1 MKAGTR
7 RKVKKS
13 TKRREKKKK
22 EKESCLL
29 CAYLEYTM
37 LAWRV
42 MEKRK
47 VYHLSNLNM
56 FTKRLESCLLIE
68 CYFLSVSVLKE
79 EQLITA
85 GHVLF

>member
-1 MKAGTR
+1 
-7 RKVKKS
+7 
-13 TKRREKKKK
+13 
-22 EKESCLL
+22 
-29 CAYLEYTM
+29 
-37 LAWRV
+37 

-56 FTKRLESCLLIE
+56 FTKRLESCLLTE
-68 CYFLSVSVLKE
+68 RYFLSVSVLKE